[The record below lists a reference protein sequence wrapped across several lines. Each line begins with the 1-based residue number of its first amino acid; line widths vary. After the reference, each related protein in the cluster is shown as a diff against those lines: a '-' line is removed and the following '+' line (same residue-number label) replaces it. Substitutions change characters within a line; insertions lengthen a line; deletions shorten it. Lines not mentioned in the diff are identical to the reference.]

1 MAFSWKIPRHLRNA
15 LGPQAGDELVLI
27 LEEMRREAHAQS
39 ARIDARF
46 DRIDQRF
53 DQVNQR
59 FDQVN
64 QRLDRADGR
73 FDMMDERFTSL
84 DRRVSDVKSDL
95 MKWSFVF
102 WCGSVT
108 AIALLARVLER

>member
-15 LGPQAGDELVLI
+15 LGPQAGEELVLI
-27 LEEMRREAHAQS
+27 LEEMRREAQAQA

-46 DRIDQRF
+46 DRID
-53 DQVNQR
+53 QR

>member
-1 MAFSWKIPRHLRNA
+1 MALSRRLPRYLRDA
-15 LGPQAGDELVLI
+15 LGPQAGEELVLI
-27 LEEMRREAHAQS
+27 LEEMRRESQALS
-39 ARIDARF
+39 ARLDARF

-53 DQVNQR
+53 DQV
-59 FDQVN
+59 V
-64 QRLDRADGR
+64 QRLDRADVR
-73 FDMMDERFTSL
+73 FDRMDERFTAL

-95 MKWSFVF
+95 MKWSFMF

>member
-1 MAFSWKIPRHLRNA
+1 V
-15 LGPQAGDELVLI
+15 LGADAGEELVLI
-27 LEEMRREAHAQS
+27 LDEMRSQHVDLRADFAEFRREMQAQFQALEARLDARF

-46 DRIDQRF
+46 ER
-53 DQVNQR
+53 
-59 FDQVN
+59 
-64 QRLDRADGR
+64 
-73 FDMMDERFTSL
+73 MDERFTAL
-84 DRRVSDVKSDL
+84 DRRVADVKSDL

>member
-1 MAFSWKIPRHLRNA
+1 MAVSPRLPKHLRDV
-15 LGPQAGDELVLI
+15 LGPDAGEELVLI
-27 LEEMRREAHAQS
+27 LDEMRSQHADLRAEFRREMQALEARLDARF

-46 DRIDQRF
+46 DH
-53 DQVNQR
+53 
-59 FDQVN
+59 
-64 QRLDRADGR
+64 
-73 FDMMDERFTSL
+73 MDERFTAL
-84 DRRVSDVKSDL
+84 DRRVADVKSDL

>member
-1 MAFSWKIPRHLRNA
+1 V
-15 LGPQAGDELVLI
+15 LGADAGEELVLI
-27 LEEMRREAHAQS
+27 LDEMRSQHVDLRADLRADFAEFRREMQAQFQALEARLDARF

-46 DRIDQRF
+46 ER
-53 DQVNQR
+53 
-59 FDQVN
+59 
-64 QRLDRADGR
+64 
-73 FDMMDERFTSL
+73 MDERFTAL
-84 DRRVSDVKSDL
+84 DRRVADVKSDL